1 MEASK
6 LSHHST
12 STMEDE
18 ELAIRSFA
26 SNPPTND
33 SASSTSVDPV
43 RATSLETD
51 SPGERESAGGQSEP
65 AAPLE
70 AVGYQSDS
78 VTNADNHTEDVVD
91 NDFWPPTVGSNIVA
105 LFDDN
110 FYPGEVLSLD
120 MDNQEVKCTFM

>member
-1 MEASK
+1 MKELCALFKQRGLTINEKKDNVCLLMEASK

-65 AAPLE
+65 AAPLQ
-70 AVGYQSDS
+70 AVGY
-78 VTNADNHTEDVVD
+78 
-91 NDFWPPTVGSNIVA
+91 
-105 LFDDN
+105 
-110 FYPGEVLSLD
+110 
-120 MDNQEVKCTFM
+120 